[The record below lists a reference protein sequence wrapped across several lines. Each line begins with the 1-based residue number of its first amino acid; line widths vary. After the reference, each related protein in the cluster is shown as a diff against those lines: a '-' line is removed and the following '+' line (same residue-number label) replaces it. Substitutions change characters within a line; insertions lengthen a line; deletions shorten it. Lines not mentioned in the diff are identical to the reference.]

1 MKSQHPLISPANSQD
16 ENGST
21 AEKDVEKREIQLEVL
36 CAILASMGSSL
47 SDPTVWSE
55 ENRLVIEKLLSTAAG
70 FRLFFWEKIDP
81 TEVDMFICSCCC
93 RCIYYIYI
101 MERAMERER
110 ERERDS
116 GPRTNTK

>member
-1 MKSQHPLISPANSQD
+1 M
-16 ENGST
+16 
-21 AEKDVEKREIQLEVL
+21 EKREIQLEVL

-70 FRLFFWEKIDP
+70 FRLFFWEKIYP